1 MRDENDIIRDGERI
15 RVPLI
20 MTDGKP
26 ATGAALPPGATILA
40 DGSVKQLFDDGSAV
54 VAMAGGRQRYLDAAG
69 NPARSL
75 TPLQQAHSAGAAGR
89 AELVDRL
96 AKVAV
101 ARVEHEAL
109 LGNAWR

>member
-20 MTDGKP
+20 MTDGRP
-26 ATGAALPPGATILA
+26 ASRAALPPGVTILA

-54 VAMAGGRQRYLDAAG
+54 IAMAGGGQRYLDAAG
-69 NPARSL
+69 NPAHSL
-75 TPLQQAHSAGAAGR
+75 TLLQQAHSAGAAGR
-89 AELVDRL
+89 ADLIDRH

-101 ARVEHEAL
+101 ARADYQAQ

>member
-20 MTDGKP
+20 MTDGRP
-26 ATGAALPPGATILA
+26 AAGSALPPGVTILA

-54 VAMAGGRQRYLDAAG
+54 ISIAGGQRYLDAAG
-69 NPARSL
+69 NPAHSL
-75 TPLQQAHSAGAAGR
+75 TLLQQAHSAGAAGR
-89 AELVDRL
+89 ADLIDRH

-101 ARVEHEAL
+101 ARADYEAQ